1 MTKRRAPLSIDAAL
15 TEIAAVLGW
24 EGMAETVGKSPSY
37 LRRCGD
43 PDCREQ
49 LALRDARTLDIA
61 FRNVGGRGTPLHAW
75 YAGGLDA
82 AGALAPA
89 SDAALLSQS
98 AEVIRE
104 CAEAE
109 AALVVAALPGA
120 GPRESANAR
129 RELEEAV
136 ASLHRAISML
146 PDGHAARARIH
157 REFAPEDTHP
167 STGPPH

>member
-24 EGMAETVGKSPSY
+24 DGMADAVGKSASY

-43 PDCREQ
+43 PDCREE
-49 LALRDARTLDIA
+49 LAHRHARTLDIA
-61 FRNVGGRGTPLHAW
+61 YRNAGGAGTPLNAW
-75 YAGGLDA
+75 YVGGLEA

-89 SDAALLSQS
+89 SGDLLLRQT

-104 CAEAE
+104 CGEAE

-120 GPRESANAR
+120 GTRESANAR
-129 RELEEAV
+129 REMEQAV
-136 ASLHRAISML
+136 AALHRAISML
-146 PDGHAARARIH
+146 PDGQAARARIH